1 VNASTSSAV
10 LMVGV
15 RDPGDGTAA
24 TPEPAVTVLD
34 GPSPGARLLRPTDA
48 LDDAAGRAL
57 QRVAAD
63 VIACAPALIMVDLSA
78 VGTVT
83 ADGVAALVVVAETA
97 GEADIGLEVVA
108 GDRMR
113 ATLGEND
120 VHDLFELYETVD
132 EALEAM

>member
-1 VNASTSSAV
+1 
-10 LMVGV
+10 
-15 RDPGDGTAA
+15 
-24 TPEPAVTVLD
+24 
-34 GPSPGARLLRPTDA
+34 
-48 LDDAAGRAL
+48 
-57 QRVAAD
+57 
-63 VIACAPALIMVDLSA
+63 MVDLSA

>member
-1 VNASTSSAV
+1 
-10 LMVGV
+10 MFDG
-15 RDPGDGTAA
+15 PGGGTAA

-63 VIACAPALIMVDLSA
+63 VIACAPALILVDLSA

-97 GEADIGLEVVA
+97 GEADIGLAVVA

-113 ATLGEND
+113 AALAEND

-132 EALEAM
+132 EALETM

>member
-1 VNASTSSAV
+1 
-10 LMVGV
+10 MFDG
-15 RDPGDGTAA
+15 PGGGTPAI
-24 TPEPAVTVLD
+24 PEPAVTVLD

-63 VIACAPALIMVDLSA
+63 VIACAPALILVDLSA

-108 GDRMR
+108 GERMR
-113 ATLGEND
+113 ATLAEND

-132 EALEAM
+132 EALEAI

>member
-1 VNASTSSAV
+1 MFN
-10 LMVGV
+10 G
-15 RDPGDGTAA
+15 PGGGTAA

-63 VIACAPALIMVDLSA
+63 VIACAPALILVDLSA

-108 GDRMR
+108 GERMR
-113 ATLGEND
+113 ATLAEND

-132 EALEAM
+132 EALEAI

>member
-1 VNASTSSAV
+1 MEWTMLDGAEDGSAAS
-10 LMVGV
+10 
-15 RDPGDGTAA
+15 
-24 TPEPAVTVLD
+24 EPAVRVLD
-34 GPSPGARLLRPTDA
+34 EPSPGALLLRPTNA

-63 VIACAPALIMVDLSA
+63 VLASAPPFVLVDLSA
-78 VGTVT
+78 VDTVT

-97 GEADIGLEVVA
+97 GEADIGLAVVA

-113 ATLGEND
+113 NALAEND

-132 EALEAM
+132 EASEAM

>member
-1 VNASTSSAV
+1 MLDGAEDGSAAS
-10 LMVGV
+10 
-15 RDPGDGTAA
+15 
-24 TPEPAVTVLD
+24 EPAVRVLD
-34 GPSPGARLLRPTDA
+34 GPSPGALLLRPTDA

-63 VIACAPALIMVDLSA
+63 VLASVPPFVLVDLSA
-78 VGTVT
+78 VDTVT

-97 GEADIGLEVVA
+97 GEADIGLAVVA

-113 ATLGEND
+113 TALAEND

-132 EALEAM
+132 EASEAM

>member
-1 VNASTSSAV
+1 
-10 LMVGV
+10 MFDG
-15 RDPGDGTAA
+15 PGGGTAA

-63 VIACAPALIMVDLSA
+63 VIACAPALILVGLSA

-108 GDRMR
+108 GERMR
-113 ATLGEND
+113 ATLAEND

-132 EALEAM
+132 EALEAI

>member
-1 VNASTSSAV
+1 MLDGAEGGSAV
-10 LMVGV
+10 
-15 RDPGDGTAA
+15 AS
-24 TPEPAVTVLD
+24 EPAVRVLD
-34 GPSPGARLLRPTDA
+34 GPSLGALLLRPTHA

-57 QRVAAD
+57 QRVAAE
-63 VIACAPALIMVDLSA
+63 VLASAPPFVLVDLSA
-78 VGTVT
+78 VDTVT

-97 GEADIGLEVVA
+97 GEADIGLAVVA

-113 ATLGEND
+113 NALAEND

>member
-1 VNASTSSAV
+1 MVDGAGGGSA
-10 LMVGV
+10 
-15 RDPGDGTAA
+15 AA
-24 TPEPAVTVLD
+24 PEPAVTVLG
-34 GPSPGARLLRPTDA
+34 GPAPGARLLRPTNA
-48 LDDAAGRAL
+48 LDDTAGRAL

-63 VIACAPALIMVDLSA
+63 VLACAAPFVVVDLSA
-78 VGTVT
+78 VDTVT

-97 GEADIGLEVVA
+97 GEADIGLAVVA

-113 ATLGEND
+113 AALAEND

>member
-1 VNASTSSAV
+1 MLDGAEGGSAAAS
-10 LMVGV
+10 
-15 RDPGDGTAA
+15 
-24 TPEPAVTVLD
+24 EPAVRVLD
-34 GPSPGARLLRPTDA
+34 GPSPGVRLLRPTDA
-48 LDDAAGRAL
+48 LDDTAGRVL

-63 VIACAPALIMVDLSA
+63 VLACAPPFVLVDVST
-78 VGTVT
+78 VDTVTVT

-97 GEADIGLEVVA
+97 GEADIGLAVVA

-113 ATLGEND
+113 AALAEYD

>member
-1 VNASTSSAV
+1 
-10 LMVGV
+10 MFDG
-15 RDPGDGTAA
+15 PGGGTAA

-63 VIACAPALIMVDLSA
+63 VIACAPALILVDLSA

-97 GEADIGLEVVA
+97 GEADIGLEVAA
-108 GDRMR
+108 GARMR
-113 ATLGEND
+113 ATLAEND

>member
-1 VNASTSSAV
+1 MLDGAEDGSAAS
-10 LMVGV
+10 
-15 RDPGDGTAA
+15 
-24 TPEPAVTVLD
+24 EPAVRVLD
-34 GPSPGARLLRPTDA
+34 GPSPGALLLRPTNA

-63 VIACAPALIMVDLSA
+63 VLASVPPFVLVDLSA
-78 VGTVT
+78 VDTVT

-97 GEADIGLEVVA
+97 GEADIGLAVVA

-113 ATLGEND
+113 KALAEND